1 MRVWNKITLTCLVL
15 SMVSCGDPL
24 ATGEYLGEPLFSFEG
39 IIVSILDD
47 LPEENSVRVALGWA
61 PGGTEPTHVNELV
74 EQDSVSVQVRFPSA
88 FEVNIFYPPLDDF
101 LQASSQAYGL
111 AYLVVYEDSDGDEHF
126 DAQEVLGGAP
136 NQVIVYAARDLLPE
150 QSPTRRSLPQGF
162 HLIPVPAPCMAF
174 DNELDAP
181 VCTVPIGAECIS
193 DSDCNGGTCLDELA
207 GTNFPGGYCSLREDR
222 QNCVPP
228 DAIAW
233 PLYDELG
240 DPGEMIESGQGHE
253 LDHWWWF
260 KRCITSQDCREDEGY
275 ICNLGWGACT
285 PKVPAWLVIGDELRL
300 PQVCWENEGPGFSDN
315 Y

>member
-1 MRVWNKITLTCLVL
+1 MYLWKKLALWALLL
-15 SMVSCGDPL
+15 SMLSCGDPL
-24 ATGEYLGEPLFSFEG
+24 ATGAYLGEPLFSFEG

-47 LPEENSVRVALGWA
+47 LPEENSVRVTLGWA
-61 PGGTEPTHVNELV
+61 PGGTEPTGFNELV
-74 EQDSVSVQVRFPSA
+74 EQDSVSVQIRFPSA

-101 LQASSQAYGL
+101 LEDSSQAYGL
-111 AYLVVYEDSDGDEHF
+111 AYLVVYEDRDGDEHF
-126 DAQEVLGGAP
+126 DADEVLGGAP
-136 NQVIVYAARDLLPE
+136 SQVIVYAARDLEPE
-150 QSPTRRSLPQGF
+150 ESPTRRSLPQGF
-162 HLIPVPAPCMAF
+162 HLIPVPAPCLAF
-174 DNELDAP
+174 DTDFGDPA
-181 VCTVPIGAECIS
+181 CTVPIGAECTS

-222 QNCVPP
+222 QDCAPP
-228 DAIAW
+228 DSISW

-240 DPGEMIESGQGHE
+240 DPDEMIESGQGAD

-260 KRCITSQDCREDEGY
+260 KQCITSEDCREDEGY

-300 PQVCWENEGPGFSDN
+300 PEVCWEDEEIDFSDD